1 MAAVDAYNDLLAT
14 TLDNYRGKL
23 VDNLFK
29 QNVLSW
35 LLTKKVGKVR
45 MIGSGEKIV
54 EHLLTS
60 ENTDVDSYAEW
71 AQVDITPQGAIDVAE
86 FDWGTLVGTIAI
98 SGLEE
103 AKNQGEAQI
112 LSLLKARTM
121 QTEKTLQ
128 KTMNALLWG
137 ESAITGSFG
146 SVLDL
151 IDDAETGND
160 VGGIDVSAN
169 TWWKSPTHSTV
180 NTVMDY
186 DSLVAKLTNLYNT
199 ASDGADVVKAL
210 VGDQTAF
217 EMYELGLHPSVRYE
231 DTESANA
238 GFRNL
243 SFKGVPFHFDKA
255 APTGTVIGINPD
267 YIHVVGHKDR
277 WFKQSPFT
285 ASPIDG
291 AATGAKWLDARF
303 AVISTFGQVTV
314 NARDKH
320 FKLENVGIAA

>member
-1 MAAVDAYNDLLAT
+1 MATPADAYNDLLKV

-29 QNVLSW
+29 QNVLAW
-35 LLTKKVGKVR
+35 LLTKKAGKVR
-45 MIGSGEKIV
+45 MIGGGEQIV
-54 EHLLTS
+54 EHLLTG
-60 ENTDVDSYAEW
+60 ENDDVDSYAEW
-71 AQVDITPQGAIDVAE
+71 AQVDITPQAGIDVAK

-128 KTMNALLWG
+128 RTLNQLLWG
-137 ESAITGSFG
+137 ISAITGSFG

-151 IDDAETGND
+151 IGEGT
-160 VGGIDVSAN
+160 VGGINPATSGN
-169 TWWKSPTHSTV
+169 EFWKSPVHTTV
-180 NTVMDY
+180 NTVMNY
-186 DSLVAKLTNLYNT
+186 DQLVAKLTNLYNT
-199 ASDGADVVKAL
+199 ASDGTDVVNAL
-210 VGDQTAF
+210 VGDQRTF
-217 EMYELGLHPSVRYE
+217 EMYEIGLHPSVRYE
-231 DTESANA
+231 DKESANA

-243 SFKGVPFHFDKA
+243 SFKGVPFHWDKA
-255 APTGTVIGINPD
+255 APVGTVIGVNTE
-267 YIHVVGHKDR
+267 YLNVVGHKDR

-291 AATGAKWLDARF
+291 AAGGAKWMDARF
-303 AVISTFGQVTV
+303 SVISTFGQVTV
-314 NARDKH
+314 NDRSKH
-320 FKLENVGIAA
+320 FKLTNVGNAA

>member
-1 MAAVDAYNDLLAT
+1 MALAADAYNDLLKV

-29 QNVLSW
+29 KNVLAW
-35 LLTKKVGKVR
+35 LLTKKSGKVR
-45 MIGSGEKIV
+45 MISSGEQIV
-54 EHLLTS
+54 EHLLTGS
-60 ENTDVDSYAEW
+60 NDDVDSYAEW
-71 AQVDITPQGAIDVAE
+71 AQVDISPQAGIDVAK

-128 KTMNALLWG
+128 KTMNELLWG
-137 ESAITGSFG
+137 TSAITGSFG

-151 IDDAETGND
+151 IDDTATVGEINPLTAGNEFW
-160 VGGIDVSAN
+160 A
-169 TWWKSPTHSTV
+169 SPTYSTV
-180 NTVMDY
+180 NTVMNY
-186 DSLVAKLTNLYNT
+186 DALVAKLTNLYNT
-199 ASDGADVVKAL
+199 ASDSADVVNAL
-210 VGDQTAF
+210 VGDQTAY

-231 DTESANA
+231 DDESANA

-243 SFKGVPFHFDKA
+243 TFKGVPFHWDKA
-255 APTGTVIGINPD
+255 APAGTVIGVNTE
-267 YIHVVGHKDR
+267 YLNVVGHKDR

-285 ASPIDG
+285 NSPIDG
-291 AATGAKWLDARF
+291 AVGGAKWLDARF

-314 NARDKH
+314 NDRSKH